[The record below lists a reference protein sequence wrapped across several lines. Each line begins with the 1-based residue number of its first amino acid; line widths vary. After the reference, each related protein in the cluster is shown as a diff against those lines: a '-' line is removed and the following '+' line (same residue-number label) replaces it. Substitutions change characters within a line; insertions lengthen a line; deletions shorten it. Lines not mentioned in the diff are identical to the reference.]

1 MSFSEAFGPNV
12 LRRQTRQSGVLL
24 MVLCGMLVVG
34 GIAAT
39 ARWGGLS
46 FQCLDPAAP
55 VTAAQR
61 YFWNVTLAVTAG
73 VGAGLLVAG
82 AGGRLVMRLLAV
94 TAGAQAQGQLTE
106 AEEVVGRISTGGTV
120 GFVVFTALFFG
131 LVTGIVYMIIRRWL
145 PTGRLGGLAYGALL
159 LVLVGSRIE
168 PLRAD
173 NPDFDLVGPSWVAV
187 AAFGALVVT
196 HGMLVAALAARYSRR
211 LAPFSAGSRAWLG
224 YAPLLALVPILPV
237 LAIVAAGG
245 VVAVLIG
252 KTAGPRREPGPR
264 MSRRAL
270 IGGRAVLC
278 GGALVALPGF
288 VSAVT
293 DIAGRGP

>member
-1 MSFSEAFGPNV
+1 
-12 LRRQTRQSGVLL
+12 
-24 MVLCGMLVVG
+24 MVLCGVLVVG
-34 GIAAT
+34 GLAAT

-46 FQCLDPAAP
+46 FQTLDGAAP

-61 YFWNVTLAVTAG
+61 YFWNLTVAVTAG

-82 AGGRLVMRLLAV
+82 TGGRLVMRLLAV
-94 TAGAQAQGQLTE
+94 TAGDQAQGRRTE
-106 AEEVVGRISTGGTV
+106 AEEVVGRISAGGTI

-131 LVTGIVYMIIRRWL
+131 LATGIVYILVRRWL
-145 PTGRLGGLAYGALL
+145 PAGRLGGLAFGALL

-173 NPDFDLVGPSWVAV
+173 NPDFDLVGPSWLAL
-187 AAFGALVVT
+187 ATFGALVVI
-196 HGMLVAALAARYSRR
+196 HGMLVAALAARYSRS

-224 YAPLLALVPILPV
+224 YAPLLLLAPIFPV
-237 LAIVAAGG
+237 LAFFGAGGAVAFLVGKAAG
-245 VVAVLIG
+245 
-252 KTAGPRREPGPR
+252 PPSEFHPG
-264 MSRRAL
+264 MSHRAL

-278 GGALVALPGF
+278 VAALVALPGF

>member
-1 MSFSEAFGPNV
+1 
-12 LRRQTRQSGVLL
+12 
-24 MVLCGMLVVG
+24 
-34 GIAAT
+34 
-39 ARWGGLS
+39 
-46 FQCLDPAAP
+46 
-55 VTAAQR
+55 
-61 YFWNVTLAVTAG
+61 
-73 VGAGLLVAG
+73 
-82 AGGRLVMRLLAV
+82 MRLLAV
-94 TAGAQAQGQLTE
+94 TAGDQAQGQLTE
-106 AEEVVGRISTGGTV
+106 AEEVVGRISTGGTI

-131 LVTGIVYMIIRRWL
+131 LATGIVYILVRRWL
-145 PTGRLGGLAYGALL
+145 PAGRLGGLAFGALL

-173 NPDFDLVGPSWVAV
+173 NPDFDLVGPSWVAL

-224 YAPLLALVPILPV
+224 YAPLLVLVPIFPV
-237 LAIVAAGG
+237 LAIFGAGG
-245 VVAVLIG
+245 AVAVLIG
-252 KTAGPRREPGPR
+252 KTAGPSSDLRPG
-264 MSRRAL
+264 MSHRAL

-278 GGALVALPGF
+278 VAAVVALPGF

>member
-1 MSFSEAFGPNV
+1 
-12 LRRQTRQSGVLL
+12 
-24 MVLCGMLVVG
+24 MVLMALCGPLVVG

-46 FQCLDPAAP
+46 FQPLDPATPA
-55 VTAAQR
+55 TAAQR
-61 YFWNVTLAVTAG
+61 YFWNLTVAVTAG

-94 TAGAQAQGQLTE
+94 TAGDQAQGRLTE
-106 AEEVVGRISTGGTV
+106 AEEVVGRISTGGTI

-131 LVTGIVYMIIRRWL
+131 LATGIVYVLVRRWL
-145 PTGRLGGLAYGALL
+145 PAGRLGGLAYGALL
-159 LVLVGSRIE
+159 LVLAGSRIE

-173 NPDFDLVGPSWVAV
+173 NPDFDIVGPSWLAL
-187 AAFGALVVT
+187 AAFSALVVT

-224 YAPLLALVPILPV
+224 YAPLLALVPIFPV
-237 LAIVAAGG
+237 LAILGAGGAVAA
-245 VVAVLIG
+245 LIG
-252 KTAGPRREPGPR
+252 KTGGRPSELGPG
-264 MSRRAL
+264 MSHGAL

-278 GGALVALPGF
+278 GAALVALPGF